1 MSLPSLLL
9 KHNDMKE
16 LAAVKAGLGV
26 DLALV
31 FAVDVSSSVDEGDYQ
46 LQMGGISQAL
56 RNPLTLHYIQSGPEQ
71 KVAISL
77 VQWSTAKT
85 QVVTLD
91 WHILVDGPSIEAAA
105 KAIETQPRRWSLG
118 GTGLAAALVFCADL
132 LKALPQPTRRRL
144 IDVSG
149 DGQDNE
155 GGDVATA
162 RALTLAQGITIN
174 GLPIIEGS
182 EHIENYYRTQVMGGP
197 GAFIEPA
204 VNILAFGKAM
214 ETKLLRELQDL
225 DA

>member
-1 MSLPSLLL
+1 MAS
-9 KHNDMKE
+9 MQ
-16 LAAVKAGLGV
+16 AAIGV

-31 FAVDVSSSVDEGDYQ
+31 FAVDVSSSVDEGDYK
-46 LQMGGISQAL
+46 LQMGGIAQAL
-56 RNPLTLHYIQSGPEQ
+56 RSPLALDYVQSGSQ
-71 KVAISL
+71 RKVAISV

-105 KAIETQPRRWSLG
+105 LSIETQERRWSLG
-118 GTGLAAALVFCADL
+118 GTGMAAALEFCTTL
-132 LKALPQPTRRRL
+132 LNNFPMPARRKL

-155 GGDVATA
+155 GGDVAHA
-162 RALTLAQGITIN
+162 RALTLASGITIN

-182 EHIENYYRTQVMGGP
+182 QYIEDYYRFQIIGGP

-204 VNILAFGKAM
+204 VNILAFGRAM
-214 ETKLLRELQDL
+214 QSKLLRELQDL
-225 DA
+225 DT

>member
-1 MSLPSLLL
+1 MADDKS
-9 KHNDMKE
+9 
-16 LAAVKAGLGV
+16 VIGV

-31 FAVDVSSSVDEGDYQ
+31 FAVDVSSSVDEGDYK
-46 LQMGGISQAL
+46 LQMGGIAQAL
-56 RNPLTLHYIQSGPEQ
+56 RNPVALDYVQSGAHK
-71 KVAISL
+71 KVAICL

-91 WHILVDGPSIEAAA
+91 WHILADGPSIEAAA
-105 KAIETQPRRWSLG
+105 LSIETQERRWSLG
-118 GTGLAAALVFCADL
+118 GTGMAAALEFCSAL
-132 LKALPQPTRRRL
+132 LNTFPMPARRKV

-155 GGDVATA
+155 GGDVAKS
-162 RALTLAQGITIN
+162 RASTLANGITIN

-182 EHIENYYRTQVMGGP
+182 QYIEDYYRFKVIGGP

-214 ETKLLRELQDL
+214 QSKLLRELQNL
-225 DA
+225 TS

>member
-1 MSLPSLLL
+1 MASVTAT
-9 KHNDMKE
+9 M
-16 LAAVKAGLGV
+16 GV

-31 FAVDVSSSVDEGDYQ
+31 FAVDVSSSVDEGDYK
-46 LQMGGISQAL
+46 LQMGGIAQAL
-56 RNPLTLHYIQSGPEQ
+56 RSPLALDYVQSGPQ
-71 KVAISL
+71 RKVAISL

-105 KAIETQPRRWSLG
+105 FSIETQERRWSMG
-118 GTGLAAALVFCADL
+118 GTGMAAALEFCGNL
-132 LKALPQPTRRRL
+132 LNTFPMPARRKL

-155 GGDVATA
+155 GGDVARA
-162 RALTLAQGITIN
+162 RASTLASGITIN

-182 EHIENYYRTQVMGGP
+182 QYIEDYYRFKIIGGP

-204 VNILAFGKAM
+204 LNILAFGKAM
-214 ETKLLRELQDL
+214 QSKLLRELQDL

>member
-1 MSLPSLLL
+1 MQ
-9 KHNDMKE
+9 
-16 LAAVKAGLGV
+16 AAIGV

-31 FAVDVSSSVDEGDYQ
+31 FAVDVSSSVDEGDYK
-46 LQMGGISQAL
+46 LQMGGIAQAL
-56 RNPLTLHYIQSGPEQ
+56 RSPLALDYVQSGSQ
-71 KVAISL
+71 RKVAISV

-105 KAIETQPRRWSLG
+105 LSIETQERRWSLG
-118 GTGLAAALVFCADL
+118 GTGMAAALEFCTTL
-132 LKALPQPTRRRL
+132 LNNFPMPTRRKL

-155 GGDVATA
+155 GGDVAHA
-162 RALTLAQGITIN
+162 RALTLASGITIN

-182 EHIENYYRTQVMGGP
+182 QYIEDYYRFQIIGGP

-204 VNILAFGKAM
+204 VNILAFGRAM
-214 ETKLLRELQDL
+214 QSKLLRELQDL
-225 DA
+225 DT